1 MTPRRPRQRVKLGL
15 TCYTNTRILPG
26 VDKPLIWLGSSR
38 SALKEFPED
47 ARRVAGFQ
55 LRRVQEGL
63 EPNDWKPLTTV
74 GVGVKE
80 IRIRT
85 GLEHRVLYL
94 ATLAEGVYVL
104 HAFEKRT
111 RKPSKRDID
120 LARERFRE
128 LINTRRNQKSKAR

>member
-1 MTPRRPRQRVKLGL
+1 MAAQPASQSDL
-15 TCYTNTRILPG
+15 TWYTNIRILCG

-38 SALKEFPED
+38 NALREFPDD

-55 LRRVQEGL
+55 LRRVQQGL
-63 EPNDWKPLTTV
+63 EPNDWKPMIAV
-74 GVGVKE
+74 GIGVKE

-94 ATLAEGVYVL
+94 AKYAEGVYVL

-111 RKPSKRDID
+111 RKTSKRDTD
-120 LARERFRE
+120 LARERLRA
-128 LINTRRNQKSKAR
+128 LIENRRSQKPAKR